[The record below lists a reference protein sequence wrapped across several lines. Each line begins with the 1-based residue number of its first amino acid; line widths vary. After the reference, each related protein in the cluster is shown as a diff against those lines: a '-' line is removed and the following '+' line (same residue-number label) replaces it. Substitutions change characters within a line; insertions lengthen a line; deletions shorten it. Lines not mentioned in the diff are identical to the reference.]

1 MQKIKRKSSA
11 IIRDI
16 KSRSE
21 GTEQILSRNFT
32 GVEIIKEKGS
42 QDYLFHLAKIES
54 DLTLP
59 KIQNINKS
67 YFYPKEKNEGQFSIH
82 NRRYLGNKYKLLE
95 FIKNILIEKCSS
107 FKVLCDIFAGTGVVG
122 EKFNNKSIK
131 IISNDTLY
139 SNYLSLKTFL
149 GITHVNFKKLKN
161 KIGILNSLKANKDN
175 YFSINYSNTYFT
187 LENARKIGLIREKI
201 EEISE
206 TNDEKYILITS
217 LLYATDKVANTV
229 GHYDA
234 YRKKLDTTQPLKL
247 LIPHISPEKNYDNE
261 IYNED
266 ANMLIKKIY
275 CDVLYLDPPYN
286 SRHYC
291 DAYHLL
297 ENLSRWEKPD
307 VYGKAKKMDRTF
319 LKSDYCLQTATKAF
333 TDLIENANCKHILV
347 SYSNTGES
355 KDVRSNARIK
365 DKEIVNILKRK
376 GKVEIFG
383 RNYKAFTTGKSK
395 TEGHTERIFYCEVN

>member
-1 MQKIKRKSSA
+1 MQKIKIKSSTA
-11 IIRDI
+11 IKNI
-16 KSRSE
+16 KPYGE
-21 GTEQILSRNFT
+21 MAEQILSGDFA
-32 GVEIIKEKGS
+32 GIEIIKEQGI
-42 QDYLFHLAKIES
+42 QYYLFDLTKIES

-59 KIQNINKS
+59 KIQTINKN
-67 YFYPKEKNEGQFSIH
+67 YFYPKEKNKDRFNIQ
-82 NRRYLGNKYKLLE
+82 NRRYLGNKYRLLE
-95 FIKNILIEKCSS
+95 FIKDILNEKCSD

-149 GITHVNFKKLKN
+149 GITHINSEKLKN
-161 KIGILNSLKANKDN
+161 KIGILNNLKSNKDN
-175 YFSINYSNTYFT
+175 YFSANYGNTYFT

-206 TNDEKYILITS
+206 SNDEKCILITS

-234 YRKKLDTTQPLKL
+234 YRKKLDTTKPLKL
-247 LIPHISPEKNYDNE
+247 LIPHLSPEKNYNNE

-291 DAYHLL
+291 DAYHLP
-297 ENLSRWEKPD
+297 ENLSRWGKPD
-307 VYGKAKKMDRTF
+307 VYGKAKKMDRTL
-319 LKSDYCLQTATKAF
+319 LKSDYCLQTATEAF

-347 SYSNTGES
+347 SYNNTGES
-355 KDVRSNARIK
+355 KDVRSNAKIK

-376 GKVEIFG
+376 GKVEIFE
-383 RNYKAFTTGKSK
+383 RKYKAFTTGKSE